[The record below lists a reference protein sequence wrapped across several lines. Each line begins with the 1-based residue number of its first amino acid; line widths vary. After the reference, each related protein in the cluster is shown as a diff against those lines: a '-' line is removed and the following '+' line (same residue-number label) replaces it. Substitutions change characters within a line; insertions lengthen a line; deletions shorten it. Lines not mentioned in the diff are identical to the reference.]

1 MPDDKIGRND
11 PCPCGSGLKYK
22 SCHLGKAD
30 EVPPEVARQNRTVP
44 LALAGLG
51 LLVAIL
57 TGVLKGVGA
66 GVTVGVAA
74 GLFLVGYLVLRN
86 PPQGDP
92 ERKDSGSINFG
103 G

>member
-22 SCHLGKAD
+22 SCHLGKVD
-30 EVPPEVARQNRTVP
+30 EVPPEVARHNRKVP
-44 LALAGLG
+44 ALLAIVG
-51 LLVAIL
+51 LVAAIV
-57 TGVLKGVGA
+57 TGGLKGLGA

-74 GLFLVGYLVLRN
+74 ALFLGGFVILRN
-86 PPQGDP
+86 PPKGDP
-92 ERKDSGSINFG
+92 TRKDSGSINFG